1 MRKLFLGI
9 DTSCYTTS
17 AALVDTDRKVVGEA
31 RRLLRVPAG
40 KRGLAQSE
48 MVYQHMRNL
57 PELLTELLPEARQDI
72 AGIGVSERP
81 RRRQDSY
88 MPAFL
93 AGLGYAEVLA
103 TALAVPLYRFT
114 HQENHVL
121 AAVREYPELWGCD
134 LYMLHLSGGTTDWL
148 QVNWEHDSLAVR
160 ELATSVDISAGQL
173 IDRIGVLLGLPFPAG
188 PGLEALALQAPLGTY
203 RLPLPRDPER
213 ISFAGAETQAR
224 RDLLAG
230 KCTPAELAGAVLDII
245 RRSLRRT
252 LQRRDWAADAPF
264 LAVGGVMANQ
274 YLRTELASDVQVAGM
289 TPYFAAARYSS
300 DNATGNAYG
309 AMEKTCR
316 FNG

>member
-17 AALVDTDRKVVGEA
+17 AALVDTDRRVVGEV
-31 RRLLRVPAG
+31 RRLLRVPTG

-57 PELLTELLPEARQDI
+57 PELLTELLPEARREI

-121 AAVREYPELWGCD
+121 AAVREYPELWGRN

-148 QVNWEHDSLAVR
+148 QVGWEHDSLAVQ
-160 ELATSVDISAGQL
+160 ELATSADISAGQL

-188 PGLEALALQAPLGTY
+188 PELEALALQAPRGDY

-230 KCTPAELAGAVLDII
+230 KCTPPELAGAVLDII

-252 LQRRDWAADAPF
+252 LRRREWAANAPF

-274 YLRTELASDVQVAGM
+274 YLRTELAKDVQAAGM